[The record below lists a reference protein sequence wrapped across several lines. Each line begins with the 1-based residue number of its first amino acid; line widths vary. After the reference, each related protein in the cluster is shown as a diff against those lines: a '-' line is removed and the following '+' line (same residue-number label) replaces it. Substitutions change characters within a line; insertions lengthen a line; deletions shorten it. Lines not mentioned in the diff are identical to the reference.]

1 MSESPIETPTE
12 DRALQNLPIV
22 DEPDEPSADDL
33 PIEADARDVLDQ
45 RAEVPL
51 DDDGYDER

>member
-12 DRALQNLPIV
+12 DRVEQNLPIV
-22 DEPDEPSADDL
+22 DEPDEASVDDL
-33 PIEADARDVLDQ
+33 PTEADARDVLDQ

>member
-12 DRALQNLPIV
+12 DRALQNLPIA
-22 DEPDEPSADDL
+22 DEPAEPSADDL

-51 DDDGYDER
+51 DDDGYER

>member
-1 MSESPIETPTE
+1 MSDSPIETPTE
-12 DRALQNLPIV
+12 DRVEQNLPIA
-22 DEPDEPSADDL
+22 DEPSADGL

-51 DDDGYDER
+51 DDDGYEER

>member
-12 DRALQNLPIV
+12 DRALQNLPIM

>member
-1 MSESPIETPTE
+1 MSESSIETPTE
-12 DRALQNLPIV
+12 DRVEQNLPIM

-33 PIEADARDVLDQ
+33 PTEADASDVLDQ

-51 DDDGYDER
+51 DDDDRYER

>member
-1 MSESPIETPTE
+1 MSELPIETPSE
-12 DRALQNLPIV
+12 DRAQRDLPIV
-22 DEPDEPSADDL
+22 DEPAEPNVDDL
-33 PIEADARDVLDQ
+33 PVEADARDVLDQ

>member
-12 DRALQNLPIV
+12 DRALQNLPIA

>member
-1 MSESPIETPTE
+1 MSESPIETPAE

-33 PIEADARDVLDQ
+33 PVEADARDVLDQ

>member
-12 DRALQNLPIV
+12 DRVEQSLPIV
-22 DEPDEPSADDL
+22 DESGEPSTSDL
-33 PIEADARDVLDQ
+33 PVEADVRDVLDQ

>member
-1 MSESPIETPTE
+1 MSDSPIETPTE
-12 DRALQNLPIV
+12 DRVEQNLPV
-22 DEPDEPSADDL
+22 ADEPDEPNVDDL

-45 RAEVPL
+45 RAEVPV

>member
-1 MSESPIETPTE
+1 MSDSPIETPTE
-12 DRALQNLPIV
+12 DRVEQNHPIA
-22 DEPDEPSADDL
+22 DEPDEPSADGL

-51 DDDGYDER
+51 DDDGYEER

>member
-12 DRALQNLPIV
+12 DRAQQNLPIV

-33 PIEADARDVLDQ
+33 PVEADARDVLDQ